1 MTSKQERAQGSKEFS
16 KSKTD
21 ISKVQ
26 NGSKEDKIFLQ
37 KCKPMIHNKILIEF

>member
-1 MTSKQERAQGSKEFS
+1 MTSKQERAQGSKEFG

-26 NGSKEDKIFLQ
+26 NGSTEDKIFFTKMQ
-37 KCKPMIHNKILIEF
+37 TNDAQ